1 MPLLTKQTGKQLVE
15 TLTGPGD
22 ELLYEASHL
31 INPNNTLK
39 TLTERWYDKQLK
51 ATNQQLL
58 KGAPSKLGAASEV
71 IDAGKLVV
79 EAGKLA
85 WDIIKEGKVVGQS
98 ADAMT
103 SVLAKV
109 DLDPM
114 NYVGAKAG
122 ESGVYTWEV
131 NDAFHAF
138 GKINYV
144 TIRLKVQGKYL
155 ATPRSTSPA
164 PRGYYLPSVYVNIL
178 RCKVNFPCSASGSA
192 NLENPSNIGSEQ
204 EANAEVKIHAK
215 LTAGWFAQ
223 HIGITVGF
231 QATGTGGFRLLG
243 REK

>member
-1 MPLLTKQTGKQLVE
+1 MPLLKDRSGKQLVE
-15 TLTGPGD
+15 TLTGPDG
-22 ELLYEASHL
+22 ELLYEATHK
-31 INPNNTLK
+31 INPDNTLG
-39 TLTERWYDKQLK
+39 TIREVWHDEQLK

-58 KGAPSKLGAASEV
+58 KGAPLEAGAAS
-71 IDAGKLVV
+71 DALA
-79 EAGKLA
+79 AGKLA

-109 DLDPM
+109 DMDPM
-114 NYVGAKAG
+114 NYVNARDGSSG
-122 ESGVYTWEV
+122 EFRWEV
-131 NDAFHAF
+131 NDAFDWF

-144 TIRLKVQGKYL
+144 TIRLKTEGKFH

-178 RCKVNFPCSASGSA
+178 ECTVNFPCSASGSA
-192 NLENPSNIGSEQ
+192 NLANPSNIGREG

-223 HIGITVGF
+223 HFGITIGF
-231 QATGTGGFRLLG
+231 DATGTGGFRLLG
-243 REK
+243 KE

>member
-22 ELLYEASHL
+22 ELLYEAAHQ

-39 TLTERWYDKQLK
+39 TTRERWYDKQLK

-109 DLDPM
+109 DMDPM

-122 ESGVYTWEV
+122 ESGVYIWQV

-144 TIRLKVQGKYL
+144 TIRLKVQGKFH

-178 RCKVNFPCSASGSA
+178 ECRVNFPCSASGSA
-192 NLENPSNIGSEQ
+192 NLTNPSNIGSEK
-204 EANAEVKIHAK
+204 EANAEVQIHAK